1 LIALMDS
8 KLQLPSGR
16 PPQLDNRS
24 EKNAPR
30 ILLIHPTPFLSNR
43 IDKGSAMPKIF
54 LPQTTSTFTGI
65 PSPGRALHALTKL
78 VFTLDGP
85 PDMRDYAKVVHSAV
99 LALRTFIT
107 SEDIQDV
114 GFWSELSDLEKIDD
128 ELQARSVRP
137 RQISTYGYATRN
149 PAWAYFATATSSPD
163 NDIQIALGAELIIA
177 NILKRQFRASVIKD
191 LKKAVTALDF
201 NHEYKKIA
209 LRLKRQAQQ
218 LLAASQSRSNR
229 ELQIYVRIL
238 AALSSQLHPM
248 RIEERQD
255 AGTTAQLSDSEAL
268 LAASILRKN
277 AEAGCIVSLQIIIA
291 FCFGIVWDVALDIP
305 FVHVAGEDWIAQL
318 NLAIGITSID
328 LKPVLPAQAQAQVG
342 HTPSAPVLVRSL
354 PSFAHELLVVVA
366 SKCPNITCLR
376 DLNQT
381 KLTSHHQIRGAGNE
395 LAERLTI
402 AKFIATRGRIGK
414 VAGLDAATIAYCA
427 CDLTKIGKSK
437 HSYITFDP
445 QEIWQATEVMFK
457 HLSWGAPVPAS
468 TPTGVGIGSC
478 ATPSKETAQAMDAC
492 LLRKYQN
499 AKAGK
504 KYNLDSLY
512 RHHNGYAI
520 FCAHRVA
527 FLESGRLA
535 DEYGFL
541 ASDYRIGAAF
551 GLLDDKSGNDFLG
564 KSPIP
569 IPVCVASQIELWV
582 ANLRIFDARLEK
594 LGITPDTPVRK
605 RIHDVLQ
612 GANVPLFF
620 RIVDGHTVN
629 IGSADVSDA
638 LPKELKLK
646 LDDGRH
652 FMQNALRRKGVQSP
666 LVDGAVRHHT
676 AGTALSSGMSNATQI
691 EWLALAADA
700 IDQVAIELGFFPI
713 VGLGK

>member
-1 LIALMDS
+1 
-8 KLQLPSGR
+8 
-16 PPQLDNRS
+16 
-24 EKNAPR
+24 
-30 ILLIHPTPFLSNR
+30 
-43 IDKGSAMPKIF
+43 
-54 LPQTTSTFTGI
+54 
-65 PSPGRALHALTKL
+65 
-78 VFTLDGP
+78 
-85 PDMRDYAKVVHSAV
+85 
-99 LALRTFIT
+99 
-107 SEDIQDV
+107 
-114 GFWSELSDLEKIDD
+114 
-128 ELQARSVRP
+128 
-137 RQISTYGYATRN
+137 
-149 PAWAYFATATSSPD
+149 
-163 NDIQIALGAELIIA
+163 LGAELVIA

-191 LKKAVTALDF
+191 LKKAVTELDV

-209 LRLKRQAQQ
+209 MRLKRQAQE

-268 LAASILRKN
+268 LAASMLRKN
-277 AEAGCIVSLQIIIA
+277 AKAGCIVSLQIMIA

-305 FVHVAGEDWIAQL
+305 FAHVAGEDWIAQL
-318 NLAIGITSID
+318 DLATGITSID
-328 LKPVLPAQAQAQVG
+328 LKPVLPVQAQAQAG
-342 HTPSAPVLVRSL
+342 HMPSAPVLVRSI

-366 SKCPNITCLR
+366 SKCPDITCLR
-376 DLNQT
+376 DINQT
-381 KLTSHHQIRGAGNE
+381 KLTSHHPIPGAQNE

-402 AKFIATRGRIGK
+402 AKFIASRGRIGK
-414 VAGLDAATIAYCA
+414 VAGLDAATVAYEA
-427 CDLTKIGKSK
+427 CDLTKIGKAK

-445 QEIWQATEVMFK
+445 KEIWQATDVKFK
-457 HLSWGAPVPAS
+457 YLSWGAPVPANV
-468 TPTGVGIGSC
+468 PTGVGIGSS

-492 LLRKYQN
+492 LMRKYQDV
-499 AKAGK
+499 KAGK

-535 DEYGFL
+535 DEYGFF

-569 IPVCVASQIELWV
+569 IPVCVASQIDLWL

-605 RIHDVLQ
+605 RIQDVLR
-612 GANVPLFF
+612 GASVPLFF
-620 RIVDGHTVN
+620 RIVDGYPVN
-629 IGSADVSDA
+629 IGSADVSEA

-652 FMQNALRRKGVQSP
+652 FMQNALRRKGMQSP

-691 EWLALAADA
+691 EWLATAADA
-700 IDQVAIELGFFPI
+700 IDQVAIELGFFPL

>member
-1 LIALMDS
+1 
-8 KLQLPSGR
+8 
-16 PPQLDNRS
+16 
-24 EKNAPR
+24 
-30 ILLIHPTPFLSNR
+30 
-43 IDKGSAMPKIF
+43 MPELF
-54 LPQTTSTFTGI
+54 LPLTVSTFSNI
-65 PSPGRALHALTKL
+65 PSQGRSMHALTKL
-78 VFTLDGP
+78 QYTLDGP

-99 LALRTFIT
+99 CVLRTFLT

-114 GFWSELSDLEKIDD
+114 SLWSELSDLEKIDQ

-137 RQISTYGYATRN
+137 HPIGTHGYATRN
-149 PAWAYFATATSSPD
+149 PAWAYFATATYSLA
-163 NDIQIALGAELIIA
+163 NDVQIALGAEFIVA
-177 NILKRQFRASVIKD
+177 HILKRQFRSSVIKD
-191 LKKAVTALDF
+191 LKKAVTELDV
-201 NHEYKKIA
+201 NHEYKKIST
-209 LRLKRQAQQ
+209 RLIRQARQ
-218 LLAASQSRSNR
+218 LLDTSQSRSNG
-229 ELQIYVRIL
+229 ELQIYVRVL
-238 AALSSQLHPM
+238 ATLSSQLHPM

-268 LAASILRKN
+268 LAASILRQN
-277 AEAGCIVSLQIIIA
+277 AEAGCIVSLQIIIS

-305 FVHVAGEDWIAQL
+305 FAHVAGEDWIAQL
-318 NLAIGITSID
+318 DLAIGITSID
-328 LKPVLPAQAQAQVG
+328 LKPVLPAQAQAQAG
-342 HTPSAPVLVRSL
+342 HTPAAPVLVRSL
-354 PSFAHELLVVVA
+354 PSFAHGLLVLVA
-366 SKCPNITCLR
+366 SKCPDITCLR
-376 DLNQT
+376 DINQT
-381 KLTSHHQIRGAGNE
+381 KLTSHHPIPGAENE

-414 VAGLDAATIAYCA
+414 VAGLDAATVAYEA
-427 CDLTKIGKSK
+427 CDLTKVGKAK
-437 HSYITFDP
+437 HSYLTFDP
-445 QEIWQATEVMFK
+445 LEIWQATEVVFK
-457 HLSWGAPVPAS
+457 YLLWGEPVPAS
-468 TPTGVGIGSC
+468 TPTGVGIGSS
-478 ATPSKETAQAMDAC
+478 ATPSREAAQAMDGC
-492 LLRKYQN
+492 LLRQYQDVR
-499 AKAGK
+499 AGK

-520 FCAHRVA
+520 FSCHRVA
-527 FLESGRLA
+527 FLESGHLA

-551 GLLDDKSGNDFLG
+551 GLLDDKSGNAFLG

-569 IPVCVASQIELWV
+569 IPVCVASQIDLWL

-605 RIHDVLQ
+605 RIQEVLQ

-620 RIVDGHTVN
+620 RIMDGYPVN

-691 EWLALAADA
+691 EWLAIAADA